1 MGEGQVRSDGR
12 VSRITLI
19 ALPFLALIVAA
30 GLALSLR
37 KGLIVRREAQLP
49 AAFSETFY
57 VSGRPLKDRW
67 DGLGLDGRRVYLRA
81 YERFPTL
88 DDCLESATASPNVPR
103 LLNWRAMGGETEIEV
118 CLYHLA
124 LGAGSPEA
132 VAEWFG
138 REGFEVSQSGEGRT
152 LPSRYGV
159 EARKRFPD
167 FASVADFFGL
177 FSWWSVQYFNPLRL
191 LFEPSPEGAQLQI
204 QVRYTDGDFRI
215 PRFYTARYGN
225 DIK

>member
-1 MGEGQVRSDGR
+1 MLV
-12 VSRITLI
+12 VL
-19 ALPFLALIVAA
+19 LFLALIVAA
-30 GLALSLR
+30 SLALSLR
-37 KGLIVRREAQLP
+37 KGLIIRREAQLP
-49 AAFSETFY
+49 TAFSETFY
-57 VSGRPLKDRW
+57 VNGRPLEDRW

-88 DDCLESATASPNVPR
+88 NDCLESAAGSPDASR
-103 LLNWRAMGGETEIEV
+103 RLNWRAMGSETDIEV

-124 LGAGSPEA
+124 LDAGSPEA
-132 VAEWFG
+132 LGQWF
-138 REGFEVSQSGEGRT
+138 RHEGFEVSQSGEGRP

-167 FASVADFFGL
+167 FASVADFFGF
-177 FSWWSVQYFNPLRL
+177 FSWWSVHYFNPLRL
-191 LFEPSPEGAQLQI
+191 LFEPNPEGAQLQL
-204 QVRYTDGDFRI
+204 QVRYTDDDFRI